1 MSLNEVASG
10 KHITLQNAFATLFMT
25 NGGPRDAAMFTDIDV
40 GENSYFYFSP
50 EATRIASALIAKYGG
65 VQCSPPTHFGKALLV
80 GNADAHFR
88 LLKAEDRS

>member
-1 MSLNEVASG
+1 MRSPLASN
-10 KHITLQNAFATLFMT
+10 ITLQNAFATLFMT

-65 VQCSPPTHFGKALLV
+65 VPVLPTYAFWQGTARRKCH
-80 GNADAHFR
+80 AHFR